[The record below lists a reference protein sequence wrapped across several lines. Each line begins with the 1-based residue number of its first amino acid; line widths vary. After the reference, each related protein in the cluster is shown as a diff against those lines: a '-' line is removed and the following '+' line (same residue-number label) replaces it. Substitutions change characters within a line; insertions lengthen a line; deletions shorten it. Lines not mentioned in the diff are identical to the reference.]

1 MEDYLKG
8 YCEFVTPSEDERN
21 KILIKYYSK
30 SIFKIMLR
38 GYYKEML
45 YKYDKMLMH
54 CYEFIG
60 KQIETD

>member
-8 YCEFVTPSEDERN
+8 YCEFVKQIEDERN

-30 SIFKIMLR
+30 SIFKIMFR

-45 YKYDKMLMH
+45 DKYDKMLMH